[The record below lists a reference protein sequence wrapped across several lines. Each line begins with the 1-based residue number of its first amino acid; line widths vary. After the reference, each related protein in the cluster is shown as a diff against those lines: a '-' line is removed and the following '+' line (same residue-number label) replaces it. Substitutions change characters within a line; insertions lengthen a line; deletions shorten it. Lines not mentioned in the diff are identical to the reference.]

1 MVICGALGEDVPDD
15 HEQLAGDGDDGDALG
30 LVATETCE
38 RGFPIGVRVDS
49 DPCGFDE
56 DAAEIAASF
65 FGDVALGGGFAAV
78 VDARAQAC
86 IADQVFGGGEAG
98 DVPDGG
104 EDGYGTEQSQPW
116 ELDEERHGVIPGGLV
131 AEVCEFA
138 IEVGELLFDV
148 LEGVEV
154 LAQTQPFGRGE
165 VKGKPPGAVV
175 GGERIA
181 AWQFDL
187 LAMENAVEAVL
198 DGGALFD
205 ESAPM
210 SQQGAEFADVAGR
223 DPHFRNKISGEEFGE
238 ADGIVFVGFDS
249 GVCDPFDLKG
259 VSDDDALDE
268 GREEVVEPPGVA
280 GGFEDDDIGGVEM
293 GGCPGGEVVEV
304 NGAGGW

>member
-1 MVICGALGEDVPDD
+1 M
-15 HEQLAGDGDDGDALG
+15 
-30 LVATETCE
+30 
-38 RGFPIGVRVDS
+38 
-49 DPCGFDE
+49 
-56 DAAEIAASF
+56 
-65 FGDVALGGGFAAV
+65 
-78 VDARAQAC
+78 
-86 IADQVFGGGEAG
+86 
-98 DVPDGG
+98 
-104 EDGYGTEQSQPW
+104 
-116 ELDEERHGVIPGGLV
+116 IPGRLV
-131 AEVCEFA
+131 AEACEFA

-154 LAQTQPFGRGE
+154 LAQTQPFGGGE

-187 LAMENAVEAVL
+187 LAMENAVETIL

-210 SQQGAEFADVAGR
+210 SQQGAEFADVEGWN
-223 DPHFRNKISGEEFGE
+223 PHFRNEISGEEFGE

-249 GVCDPFDLKG
+249 GVCDPFDLKRVG
-259 VSDDDALDE
+259 DHDALDE

-293 GGCPGGEVVEV
+293 GGCPSRELVEV